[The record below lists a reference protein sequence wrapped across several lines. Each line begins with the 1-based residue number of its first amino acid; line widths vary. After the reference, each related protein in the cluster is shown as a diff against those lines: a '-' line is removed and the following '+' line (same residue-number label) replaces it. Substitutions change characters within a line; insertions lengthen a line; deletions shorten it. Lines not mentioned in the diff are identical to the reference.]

1 MMSNTAFASTASMPP
16 IEQKSTPP
24 RVWTRHH
31 WGVAIACGTFFAITN
46 FVQTA
51 TVTAGFGDA
60 ARLFMFAAGFAAV
73 YNFIAVIFRLAWRLP
88 AVLGRDGALNLP
100 AIAAQGAMLVVAG
113 LAQLYVIAVLTALAR
128 EPGNATTAIG
138 FYYEE
143 ILISCTP
150 VWILVYVLF
159 SAILRI
165 LPQSSRVSTDKTP
178 SIPRRIEYRD
188 GGATKYVD
196 IRSIR
201 RILAQDN
208 YAQVELE
215 AGAIMMRKSIA
226 ALEEALPSGKF
237 LRTHRGAIAR
247 ASLIREIRRTPSG
260 AYVALL
266 EGGETVPVSR
276 RRLGAVREALASAA
290 IST

>member
-1 MMSNTAFASTASMPP
+1 MPNTVFASMASMPP
-16 IEQKSTPP
+16 IEQRSTSP

-31 WGVAIACGTFFAITN
+31 WAVAIACGTFFAITN
-46 FVQTA
+46 FFQTA
-51 TVTAGFGDA
+51 AVTAGFGDA
-60 ARLFMFAAGFAAV
+60 ARLFVFAAGFAVV

-88 AVLGRDGALNLP
+88 AVLDRDGAPNLP
-100 AIAAQGAMLVVAG
+100 AVAAHGATLVAAG
-113 LAQLYVIAVLTALAR
+113 LAQLYAIAVLTALAR
-128 EPGNATTAIG
+128 EPGNAATAIG
-138 FYYEE
+138 FYFEE
-143 ILISCTP
+143 ILITCTP

-165 LPQSSRVSTDKTP
+165 LPQPSHVSTGKTP

-196 IRSIR
+196 IRSIT
-201 RILAQDN
+201 RIMAQDN

-215 AGAIMMRKSIA
+215 TGAIMMRKSIA

-260 AYVALL
+260 AYVAML
-266 EGGETVPVSR
+266 EDGETVPVSR
-276 RRLGAVREALASAA
+276 RRLGAVREALAGAA
-290 IST
+290 ISA